1 MKLKVARSSSFGI
14 RHKGSVV
21 VSIPLQCIA
30 VNDDVTLD
38 DCGMHGVVTDNR
50 GPVEVDLVVND
61 EQRVV
66 VVDDIVVNADTIQVL
81 LKQVLEE

>member
-1 MKLKVARSSSFGI
+1 
-14 RHKGSVV
+14 
-21 VSIPLQCIA
+21 
-30 VNDDVTLD
+30 
-38 DCGMHGVVTDNR
+38 MHGVVTDNR
-50 GPVEVDLVVND
+50 GPVEVDLVVDD